1 MKAVPGGA
9 EEAEK
14 LNKMST
20 LLERL
25 HAKYSQNRPW
35 TETMKLVRQVME
47 KRVVMNSGGHQHL
60 VSCLETLQ
68 KALKVSSLPAMT
80 DRLESIARQNGLGS
94 HLSANGTECYI
105 TSDMFYVEVQLDPT
119 GLLCDVKVAH
129 HGENP
134 VSCPELVQHLRE
146 KNFDEFS
153 KHLRG
158 LVNLYK
164 LPGDNKLKTKM
175 YLALQSLELDLSKM
189 AGMYWQATNANPL
202 DKILHGSV
210 GYLTPRSG
218 GLLMNLK
225 YYVSPYDLFEDGT
238 GAPVILHESNVPR
251 SLGMNV
257 SVTVEGT
264 MAMYKLPIAPLIMGS
279 HPVDSKGTPSFSSIT
294 SANSVDL
301 PACFFLKFPRPI
313 PVSRAF
319 IQKLQS
325 CTGIPLFDTA
335 PTFVPLYELIT
346 QFELSKEADPIP
358 LNHNMRFYAALPG
371 QQHCY
376 FLNKDAPLPDGRS
389 LQGTLISKIAFQHPG
404 RVPLILNLIRHQVA
418 YNTLIGSCVKRT
430 VLKEDSPGILQFEVC
445 PLSDSCFSVSFQ
457 HPVNDSL
464 VCVVM
469 DVQDSTHVNCKLY
482 KGLSDALIC
491 TDDFIAKVVQRCM
504 SIPVTMR
511 AIRRK
516 AETIQADTPALSLI
530 AETVEDMVKK
540 NLPPASSPGYGMTT
554 GSNPMSGTT
563 TPTNTFPGGPITTLF
578 NMSIS
583 MKERHDSVG
592 HGEDFSKVSQNPI
605 LTSLLQI
612 TGNVGSAIGSSPTPP
627 HHTPPP
633 LSSPAG
639 NTKNHP
645 MLMNLLKENPP
656 QDFSTLYG
664 SSPLERQNSSS
675 GSPRMEV
682 GPGGSKQK
690 KKKSRMPAD
699 KPKHQTEDDFQRELF
714 SMDVD
719 SQNPIF
725 DVNMTADT
733 LDTPHITPAPS
744 QCSTP
749 PTTYPQPIPHSQP
762 SIQRMVRLSSSDS
775 IGADVTDILSDIAE
789 EASKLPATNEDCPPI
804 GTPVRDSSSSGHSQS
819 ALFDPDV
826 FQTNNS
832 ENPYTDP
839 ADLIADAAVSPNSD
853 SSNHF
858 FPDGVDFN
866 PDLLNSQSQ
875 SGFAEEYF
883 DESSQSGDTDDFKG
897 YASQALS
904 TLGVQVLGGDGGDN
918 KFKGSNPSDTVD
930 FSIIAAAS
938 KALGSSDI
946 MEHHSG
952 GQSPLLNAGDLGKE
966 KSQKRVKEGNG
977 SGSNM
982 AGSGIDGK
990 PGKRSRTPSSD
1001 GKSKEKLP
1009 KRKKQETDG
1018 KSPSHSSSNR
1028 PFTPPASTGGSKS
1041 PGSSGRSQTPPGVAT
1056 PPIPKITIQIPKGT
1070 VTVGKPSSH
1079 GQYTSSGSVTSSSSK
1094 SHHSHS
1100 SSSSSSSSSSTS
1112 GKIKS
1117 SKSEGSSGSKMSSS
1131 LYSSQGGSS
1140 SGPSKS
1146 SVQSVGKPGSSPIT
1160 KHGLSSGS
1168 GSTKMKPQGKPSSLM
1183 NPSMSKPNISPSH
1196 SRPSGGSDKLASPMK
1211 PVPGTPP
1218 SSKAKSPI
1226 SSGSGGSH
1234 MSGTGS
1240 SSSMKSSSGMGSS
1253 GSMSQKPPPSS
1264 NSSTASS
1271 SSFSSSGSSMSSSQ
1285 NQHGS
1290 SKGKSPSR
1298 NKKPSLT
1305 AVIDKLKHGVV
1316 TSGPGGDDPMDGQMG
1331 PSSNSSSHTMSSKHN
1346 MSGGEFQGKREK
1358 SDKEKSKVSVSGGSV
1373 DSSKKTSDS
1382 KNVGSTGVA
1391 KIIISKH
1398 DGGSPSIKA
1407 KVTLQ
1412 KPGEGGGDSLRPQ
1425 MASSKS
1431 YGSPLI
1437 SGSTPKH
1444 ERCSPSHS
1452 KSPAYTPQN
1461 IDSESESG
1469 SSIAEKSYQNS
1480 PSSDDGI
1487 RPLPEYS
1494 SEKHKKHKK
1503 EKKKVK
1509 DKDRDRDRDRDKDR
1523 DKKKSHSMKPE
1534 SWSKSPISADQ
1545 SLSMASSAILSAER
1559 PSRPSPEFLIGE
1571 EDDDLMDVALIG
1583 N

>member
-1 MKAVPGGA
+1 
-9 EEAEK
+9 
-14 LNKMST
+14 MST

-25 HAKYSQNRPW
+25 HAKYNQNRPW

-218 GLLMNLK
+218 GSEIFPPQHYLIPK
-225 YYVSPYDLFEDGT
+225 TRIGFFSHRPICFLFLPPL
-238 GAPVILHESNVPR
+238 AVPR

-319 IQKLQS
+319 IQKLQG
-325 CTGIPLFDTA
+325 CTGIPLFDTP

-346 QFELSKEADPIP
+346 QFELSKEADPLP

-404 RVPLILNLIRHQVA
+404 RVPLILSLIRHQVA

-464 VCVVM
+464 VCAVKTSSVSPLCL
-469 DVQDSTHVNCKLY
+469 VSC
-482 KGLSDALIC
+482 
-491 TDDFIAKVVQRCM
+491 RCM

-612 TGNVGSAIGSSPTPP
+612 TGNVGSTIGSSPTPP

-633 LSSPAG
+633 VSSPAS

-645 MLMNLLKENPP
+645 MLMNLLKENAP

-675 GSPRMEV
+675 GSPRMEM
-682 GPGGSKQK
+682 GPGGNKQK

-789 EASKLPATNEDCPPI
+789 EASKLPTTNEDCPPI

-875 SGFAEEYF
+875 SGFGEEYF

-897 YASQALS
+897 YTSQALPP
-904 TLGVQVLGGDGGDN
+904 LGVQVLGADGGEN
-918 KFKGSNPSDTVD
+918 KFKGGNQSDTVD

-952 GQSPLLNAGDLGKE
+952 GQSPLLNTGDLGKE

-977 SGSNM
+977 SGSSM
-982 AGSGIDGK
+982 AGPGIDGK

-1140 SGPSKS
+1140 SGQSKS
-1146 SVQSVGKPGSSPIT
+1146 SAQSVGKPGSSPIT

-1534 SWSKSPISADQ
+1534 SWSKSPISAEQ
-1545 SLSMASSAILSAER
+1545 SLSMAGSAILSAER
-1559 PSRPSPEFLIGE
+1559 PSRASPEFLIGE

>member
-1 MKAVPGGA
+1 
-9 EEAEK
+9 EAEK

-25 HAKYSQNRPW
+25 HAKYNQNRPW

-238 GAPVILHESNVPR
+238 GAPVILHENNVPR

-319 IQKLQS
+319 IQKLQG
-325 CTGIPLFDTA
+325 CTGIPLFDTP

-346 QFELSKEADPIP
+346 QFELSKEADPVP
-358 LNHNMRFYAALPG
+358 LHHNMRFYAALPG

-612 TGNVGSAIGSSPTPP
+612 TGNVGSTIGSSPTPP

-633 LSSPAG
+633 VSSPAG

-675 GSPRMEV
+675 GSPRMEM
-682 GPGGSKQK
+682 GPGGNKQK

-749 PTTYPQPIPHSQP
+749 PTTYPQPLPHSQP

-789 EASKLPATNEDCPPI
+789 EASKLPTASEDCPPI

-826 FQTNNS
+826 FQTNSS

-875 SGFAEEYF
+875 SGFGEEYF

-918 KFKGSNPSDTVD
+918 KFKGSNQSDTVD

-952 GQSPLLNAGDLGKE
+952 GQSPLLNTGDLGKE

-982 AGSGIDGK
+982 AGPGVDGK

-1117 SKSEGSSGSKMSSS
+1117 SKSEGSSGSKMSSG
-1131 LYSSQGGSS
+1131 LYSSQGGSGS
-1140 SGPSKS
+1140 SQSKS
-1146 SVQSVGKPGSSPIT
+1146 SAQSVGKPGSSPIT

-1316 TSGPGGDDPMDGQMG
+1316 TSGPGGEDPMDGQMG

-1412 KPGEGGGDSLRPQ
+1412 KPGEGGGDGLRPQ

-1509 DKDRDRDRDRDKDR
+1509 DKDRDRDRDKDR
-1523 DKKKSHSMKPE
+1523 DKKKSHSIKPE
-1534 SWSKSPISADQ
+1534 SWSKSPISAEQ
-1545 SLSMASSAILSAER
+1545 SLSMASSAMLSAER
-1559 PSRPSPEFLIGE
+1559 PSRASPEFLIGE

>member
-1 MKAVPGGA
+1 MKAAPGSA

-14 LNKMST
+14 LNKMSS

-47 KRVVMNSGGHQHL
+47 KRVVLNSGGHQHL

-80 DRLESIARQNGLGS
+80 DRLESIARQSGLGS

-175 YLALQSLELDLSKM
+175 YLALQSLELDLQKM

-238 GAPVILHESNVPR
+238 GAPVVLHENNVPR

-264 MAMYKLPIAPLIMGS
+264 MAMHKLPIAPLIMGS

-346 QFELSKEADPIP
+346 QFELSKEADPLP

-469 DVQDSTHVNCKLY
+469 DVQDSSHVNCKLY

-612 TGNVGSAIGSSPTPP
+612 TGNVGSTIGSSPTPP

-633 LSSPAG
+633 VSSPAS

-675 GSPRMEV
+675 GSPRMEM
-682 GPGGSKQK
+682 GPGGNKQK

-749 PTTYPQPIPHSQP
+749 PTTYPQALPHAQP

-789 EASKLPATNEDCPPI
+789 EASKLPTTTEDCPPI

-826 FQTNNS
+826 FQTNSS

-875 SGFAEEYF
+875 SGFGEEYF

-897 YASQALS
+897 YAPQTL
-904 TLGVQVLGGDGGDN
+904 TNLGVQVLGADGGEN
-918 KFKGSNPSDTVD
+918 KFKGSTPSDTVD

-952 GQSPLLNAGDLGKE
+952 GQSPLLNTGDLGKE

-977 SGSNM
+977 SGSAM
-982 AGSGIDGK
+982 AGAGIDGK

-1117 SKSEGSSGSKMSSS
+1117 KSEGSSGSKMSSS
-1131 LYSSQGGSS
+1131 LYSSQGGSG
-1140 SGPSKS
+1140 SGQSKGS
-1146 SVQSVGKPGSSPIT
+1146 AQSVGKPGSSPIT
-1160 KHGLSSGS
+1160 KHGLSTGS

-1264 NSSTASS
+1264 SSSTASS

-1373 DSSKKTSDS
+1373 DSSKKNSDS

-1412 KPGEGGGDSLRPQ
+1412 KPGEGGGDGLRPQ

-1494 SEKHKKHKK
+1494 AEKHKKHKK

-1509 DKDRDRDRDRDKDR
+1509 DKDRDRERERDKDR
-1523 DKKKSHSMKPE
+1523 DKKKSHGMKPE

-1545 SLSMASSAILSAER
+1545 SLSMASNAILSAER
-1559 PSRPSPEFLIGE
+1559 PSRASPEFLIGE

>member
-1 MKAVPGGA
+1 MKAAPGGA

-14 LNKMST
+14 LNKMSS

-25 HAKYSQNRPW
+25 HAKFNQNRPW

-47 KRVVMNSGGHQHL
+47 KRVVLNSGGHQHL

-225 YYVSPYDLFEDGT
+225 YYVSPYDLFEEGT
-238 GAPVILHESNVPR
+238 GAPIVLHENNVPR
-251 SLGMNV
+251 ALGMNV

-319 IQKLQS
+319 IQKLQG
-325 CTGIPLFDTA
+325 CTGIPLFDTT

-346 QFELSKEADPIP
+346 QFELSKEADPLP

-612 TGNVGSAIGSSPTPP
+612 TGNVGSTIGSSPTPP

-633 LSSPAG
+633 VSSPAS

-675 GSPRMEV
+675 GSPRMEM
-682 GPGGSKQK
+682 GPGGNKQK
-690 KKKSRMPAD
+690 KKKSRVPAD

-789 EASKLPATNEDCPPI
+789 EASKLPTTNEDCPPI

-875 SGFAEEYF
+875 SGFGEEYF

-897 YASQALS
+897 YAPQALS
-904 TLGVQVLGGDGGDN
+904 TLGVQVLGSDGGEN
-918 KFKGSNPSDTVD
+918 KFKGSSQSDTVD

-952 GQSPLLNAGDLGKE
+952 GQSPLLNTGDLAKE

-982 AGSGIDGK
+982 AGPGLDGK

-1131 LYSSQGGSS
+1131 LYSSQGGSG
-1140 SGPSKS
+1140 SGQSKS
-1146 SVQSVGKPGSSPIT
+1146 SAQSVGKPGSSPIT

-1196 SRPSGGSDKLASPMK
+1196 SRPPGGSDKLASPMK

-1271 SSFSSSGSSMSSSQ
+1271 SSFSSSGSSMSSSH

-1316 TSGPGGDDPMDGQMG
+1316 TSGPGGEDPMDGQMG
-1331 PSSNSSSHTMSSKHN
+1331 PNSNSSSHTMSSKHN

-1523 DKKKSHSMKPE
+1523 DKKKSHSIKPE

-1545 SLSMASSAILSAER
+1545 SLSMTSNTIISAER
-1559 PSRPSPEFLIGE
+1559 PSRASPEFLIGE

>member
-1 MKAVPGGA
+1 MKAAPGGA
-9 EEAEK
+9 EETEK

-25 HAKYSQNRPW
+25 HAKYNQNRPW

-94 HLSANGTECYI
+94 HLSTNGTECYI

-146 KNFDEFS
+146 KNFEEFS

-238 GAPVILHESNVPR
+238 GAPVILHENNVPR

-264 MAMYKLPIAPLIMGS
+264 MTMYKLPIAPLIMGS

-313 PVSRAF
+313 PVSQAF
-319 IQKLQS
+319 IQKLQG
-325 CTGIPLFDTA
+325 CTGIPLFDTP

-346 QFELSKEADPIP
+346 QFELSKEADPLP

-540 NLPPASSPGYGMTT
+540 NLPPASSPG
-554 GSNPMSGTT
+554 
-563 TPTNTFPGGPITTLF
+563 
-578 NMSIS
+578 
-583 MKERHDSVG
+583 
-592 HGEDFSKVSQNPI
+592 
-605 LTSLLQI
+605 LLQI
-612 TGNVGSAIGSSPTPP
+612 TGNVGSTIGSSPTPP

-633 LSSPAG
+633 VSSPAS

-675 GSPRMEV
+675 GSPRMEM
-682 GPGGSKQK
+682 GPGGNKQK

-789 EASKLPATNEDCPPI
+789 EASKLPATNEDCPPM

-875 SGFAEEYF
+875 SGFGEEYF

-897 YASQALS
+897 YASQALT
-904 TLGVQVLGGDGGDN
+904 TLGVQVLGADGGDN
-918 KFKGSNPSDTVD
+918 KFKGSNQSDTVD

-952 GQSPLLNAGDLGKE
+952 GQSPLLNTGDLGKE
-966 KSQKRVKEGNG
+966 KPQKRVKEGNG

-982 AGSGIDGK
+982 AGPGIDGK

-1018 KSPSHSSSNR
+1018 KSPSHSSANR

-1131 LYSSQGGSS
+1131 LYSSQGSSS
-1140 SGPSKS
+1140 SGQSKS
-1146 SVQSVGKPGSSPIT
+1146 SAQSVGKPGSSPIT

-1168 GSTKMKPQGKPSSLM
+1168 GSSKMKPQGKPSSLM

-1316 TSGPGGDDPMDGQMG
+1316 TSGPGGEDPMDGQMG

-1412 KPGEGGGDSLRPQ
+1412 KPGEGGGDGLRPQ

-1545 SLSMASSAILSAER
+1545 SLSMTSSAILSAER
-1559 PSRPSPEFLIGE
+1559 PSRASPEFLIGE

>member
-1 MKAVPGGA
+1 MKAAPGGA
-9 EEAEK
+9 EETEK

-25 HAKYSQNRPW
+25 HAKYNQNRPW

-47 KRVVMNSGGHQHL
+47 KRAVMNSGGHQHL

-238 GAPVILHESNVPR
+238 GAPVILHENNVPR

-319 IQKLQS
+319 IQKLQG
-325 CTGIPLFDTA
+325 CTGIPLFDTP

-346 QFELSKEADPIP
+346 QFELSKEADPLP

-540 NLPPASSPGYGMTT
+540 NLPPASSPG
-554 GSNPMSGTT
+554 
-563 TPTNTFPGGPITTLF
+563 
-578 NMSIS
+578 
-583 MKERHDSVG
+583 
-592 HGEDFSKVSQNPI
+592 
-605 LTSLLQI
+605 LLQI
-612 TGNVGSAIGSSPTPP
+612 TGNVGSTIGSSPTPP

-633 LSSPAG
+633 VSSPAS

-675 GSPRMEV
+675 GSPRMEM
-682 GPGGSKQK
+682 GPGGNKQK

-789 EASKLPATNEDCPPI
+789 EASKLPTTNEDCPPI

-875 SGFAEEYF
+875 SGFGEEYF

-897 YASQALS
+897 YASQALT
-904 TLGVQVLGGDGGDN
+904 TLGVQVLGADGGEN
-918 KFKGSNPSDTVD
+918 KFKGSNQSDTVD

-952 GQSPLLNAGDLGKE
+952 GQSPLLSTGDLGKE

-982 AGSGIDGK
+982 AGPGIDGK

-1140 SGPSKS
+1140 SGQSKS
-1146 SVQSVGKPGSSPIT
+1146 SAQSVGKPGSSPIT

-1545 SLSMASSAILSAER
+1545 SLSMTSSAILSAER
-1559 PSRPSPEFLIGE
+1559 PSRASPEFLIGE

>member
-1 MKAVPGGA
+1 MKAAPGGA
-9 EEAEK
+9 EETEK

-25 HAKYSQNRPW
+25 HAKYNQNRPW

-238 GAPVILHESNVPR
+238 GAPVILHENNVPR

-319 IQKLQS
+319 IQKLQG
-325 CTGIPLFDTA
+325 CTGIPLFDTP

-346 QFELSKEADPIP
+346 QFELSKEADPLP

-540 NLPPASSPGYGMTT
+540 NLPPASSPG
-554 GSNPMSGTT
+554 
-563 TPTNTFPGGPITTLF
+563 
-578 NMSIS
+578 
-583 MKERHDSVG
+583 
-592 HGEDFSKVSQNPI
+592 
-605 LTSLLQI
+605 LLQI
-612 TGNVGSAIGSSPTPP
+612 TGNVGSTIGSSPTPP

-633 LSSPAG
+633 VSSPAS

-675 GSPRMEV
+675 GSPRMEM
-682 GPGGSKQK
+682 GPGGNKQK

-789 EASKLPATNEDCPPI
+789 EASKLPTSNEDCPPI

-875 SGFAEEYF
+875 SGFGEEYF

-897 YASQALS
+897 YASQALT
-904 TLGVQVLGGDGGDN
+904 TLGVQVLGADGGEN
-918 KFKGSNPSDTVD
+918 KFKGSNQSDTVD

-952 GQSPLLNAGDLGKE
+952 GQSPLLNTGDLGKE

-982 AGSGIDGK
+982 AGPGIDGK

-1001 GKSKEKLP
+1001 GKTKEKLP

-1140 SGPSKS
+1140 SGQSKS
-1146 SVQSVGKPGSSPIT
+1146 SAQSVGKPGSSPIT

-1509 DKDRDRDRDRDKDR
+1509 DKDRDRDRDRDKER

-1559 PSRPSPEFLIGE
+1559 PSRASPEFLIGE